1 VGIVLLSNMLLKE
14 NAISIEKQ
22 DRISGGAR
30 KVYLFKCEEP
40 NCSKIIVLYAVQG
53 VIKLKLAKSL

>member
-1 VGIVLLSNMLLKE
+1 MLLKE